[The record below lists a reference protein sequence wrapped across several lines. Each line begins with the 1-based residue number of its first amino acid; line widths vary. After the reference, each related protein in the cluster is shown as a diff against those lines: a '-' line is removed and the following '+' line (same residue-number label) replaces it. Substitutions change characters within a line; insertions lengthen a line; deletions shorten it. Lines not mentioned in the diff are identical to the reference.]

1 MASKKERPS
10 AKEYR
15 KLPIEGE
22 FGAIRLSPE
31 ADAAYKAIC
40 TGKDDLSVRR
50 RTALNRYMLEFCANK
65 IPRLNEQHFKKEDTF
80 SVSRGKKVA
89 IFAFKPWK
97 WRLYGAIMTIDGVR
111 TFVGVKVDEDKKQDK
126 ANRGLMKS
134 AADAISELEEH
145 DDR

>member
-1 MASKKERPS
+1 MAPKKERPS

-22 FGAIRLSPE
+22 FAAVRLSPE

-40 TGKDDLSVRR
+40 AGKDALSVKR
-50 RTALNRYMLEFCANK
+50 RTVLNRYMLEFCASK
-65 IPRLNEQHFKKEDTF
+65 VLRLNDQHFKKEETF
-80 SVSRGKKVA
+80 SVGKGKRVA
-89 IFAFKPWK
+89 IFAFKAWK
-97 WRLYGAIMTIDGVR
+97 WRLYGALMTIDGVR

-126 ANRGLMKS
+126 ANRTLMKS